1 MKPILSQPPICDE
14 SVRLIDIVNSFSMLT
29 NSSLIIYDYTIN
41 SIVYVNLSPAVNFKI
56 TNRNQPEEEFL
67 NHIGK
72 QGFSF
77 IKKVCETKNQFLSHI
92 KNNERSNWVIFGK
105 GKIDNPNNCIFKDL
119 VISFSGSTIAFTPE
133 GNIRY
138 ELFKTFI
145 SSRNDTELTIFNS
158 TTGERIKKDNLSGKW
173 INIPILKFSDIEKSV
188 LSLSISGFS
197 SKQIAEK
204 IFLSEITIKKAKS
217 KIMHTM
223 DSSTMTEAIFKLSHY
238 RFL

>member
-1 MKPILSQPPICDE
+1 MNPILSQPPICDE
-14 SVRLIDIVNSFSMLT
+14 SVRLIDIVNSFSMFT

-41 SIVYVNLSPAVNFKI
+41 SPVYVNLSPAVNFKI
-56 TNRNQPEEEFL
+56 SNRNQQEREFL
-67 NHIGK
+67 NHVEK
-72 QGFSF
+72 QGLSF

-92 KNNERSNWVIFGK
+92 KDNERSNWVISGT
-105 GKIDNPNNCIFKDL
+105 IDNPNNCIIKDL

-145 SSRNDTELTIFNS
+145 SSKNNTELTIFNS
-158 TTGERIKKDNLSGKW
+158 KTGERLKKNSLSGKW
-173 INIPILKFSDIEKSV
+173 INMPILKFSDIEKQV
-188 LSLSISGFS
+188 LSLSIAGFS

-204 IFLSEITIKKAKS
+204 IFLSEIAIKKVKS

-223 DSSTMTEAIFKLSHY
+223 NSSTMTEAIFKLSHY